1 MLKFLMEHTANL
13 GSENH
18 PVPRSEASILY
29 EERQFESPWSVD
41 YEQQEA
47 RTRIEGGLNQ
57 VIKEP
62 ELKATRSIALG
73 TLRVL
78 RHDMSNEAVAEDAF
92 SWIQELTA
100 FFGARIAL

>member
-13 GSENH
+13 GSESR
-18 PVPRSEASILY
+18 PVPQSPTSILY

-47 RTRIEGGLNQ
+47 IARIEGGLKE
-57 VIKEP
+57 VTAEP
-62 ELKATRSIALG
+62 ELRSTSSTALG

-78 RHDMSNEAVAEDAF
+78 LHDMSNEVVAEDAL
-92 SWIQELTA
+92 SWL
-100 FFGARIAL
+100 LD